1 MEQEKKTGIIF
12 NIQKFS
18 IHDGPGIRTTV
29 FMKGCPL
36 QCRWCSNAES
46 MSPEPELGVIRSL
59 CNNCG
64 KCIDVC
70 PEKAISFDDEGII
83 RFNRDKCT
91 ACGECVDVCSP
102 GALTVYGK
110 KVTVDDVFKE
120 VSRDKSFYEGS
131 EGGVTVSGGEPLQQ
145 ADFVAALFKSCH
157 QAGIGTC
164 LDTCG
169 YAATDKLKEVL
180 AFTDYVLY
188 DVKHMNAEFHKQVTG
203 VHNDIILD
211 NARVIAESGVQVLYR
226 IPLIKDVNDTKENIT
241 NTAQFM
247 KSLGNNASIE
257 LLPYHRLGI
266 GKYQTLDKFYPG
278 EDFTTPSPEELEPVR
293 RIFEEYGINCT
304 IGG

>member
-1 MEQEKKTGIIF
+1 
-12 NIQKFS
+12 
-18 IHDGPGIRTTV
+18 
-29 FMKGCPL
+29 MKPC
-36 QCRWCSNAES
+36 
-46 MSPEPELGVIRSL
+46 
-59 CNNCG
+59 
-64 KCIDVC
+64 
-70 PEKAISFDDEGII
+70 
-83 RFNRDKCT
+83 
-91 ACGECVDVCSP
+91 
-102 GALTVYGK
+102 
-110 KVTVDDVFKE
+110 
-120 VSRDKSFYEGS
+120 
-131 EGGVTVSGGEPLQQ
+131 
-145 ADFVAALFKSCH
+145 CH

-211 NARVIAESGVQVLYR
+211 NARVIAESGVQVRYR

-266 GKYQTLDKFYPG
+266 
-278 EDFTTPSPEELEPVR
+278 
-293 RIFEEYGINCT
+293 
-304 IGG
+304 